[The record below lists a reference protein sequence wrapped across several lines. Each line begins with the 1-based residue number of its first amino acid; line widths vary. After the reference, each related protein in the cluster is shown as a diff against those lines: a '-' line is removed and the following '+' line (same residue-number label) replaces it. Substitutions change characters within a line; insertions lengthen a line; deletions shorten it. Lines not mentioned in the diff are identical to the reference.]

1 MRFTV
6 ALGPVISPY
15 VSKTTMLKFTIKA
28 VHDSLGVISTIQGCR
43 TQVAPWPLKMSLIS
57 GLRKITHMNHP
68 SKGYGQYLRT
78 NVNQGVISNICFSLT
93 KRMGKFFVIP
103 DAASADISQ
112 KIAQSQWEAKKTMEE
127 NFDTVCTALTQ
138 IFKRIIDDS
147 YHTGFIKV
155 DQINQTMS

>member
-1 MRFTV
+1 
-6 ALGPVISPY
+6 
-15 VSKTTMLKFTIKA
+15 
-28 VHDSLGVISTIQGCR
+28 
-43 TQVAPWPLKMSLIS
+43 
-57 GLRKITHMNHP
+57 MNHP
-68 SKGYGQYLRT
+68 SNGYGQYLRT

-127 NFDTVCTALTQ
+127 KFDTVCTALTQ

-155 DQINQTMS
+155 DQINQTMSWIIKHTENIKITPKGLSLPCIVGPP